1 MDYKSQLQ
9 EMVQQSN
16 NGALIYE
23 IIEEKGPAH
32 NRTFVSAVRIGADEL
47 GLGKGKSKKE
57 AEQKAAQIAIL
68 HLQEQVSNRQE
79 G

>member
-16 NGALIYE
+16 NGSLVYE
-23 IIEEKGPAH
+23 IVEEKGPAH
-32 NRTFVSAVRIGADEL
+32 NRTFVSVVKLGAEEL

-57 AEQKAAQIAIL
+57 AEQKAAQVAIT
-68 HLQEQVSNRQE
+68 HIKEQASSRQE